1 MRGQI
6 VQTTNYFAQ
15 TDHSDAFWSHVAV
28 LADTAMDNGP
38 WKAARAASD
47 LFWASEAGQKLKAYG
62 LENFGFQGYPDA
74 EALLMKE
81 ALWANEDRDYT
92 AAVLASV
99 EQARAEGLS

>member
-1 MRGQI
+1 MQG
-6 VQTTNYFAQ
+6 TNYFVQAKY
-15 TDHSDAFWSHVAV
+15 SDAFWSRVAV

-92 AAVLASV
+92 EAVLVAVSL
-99 EQARAEGLS
+99 AAAEGLS